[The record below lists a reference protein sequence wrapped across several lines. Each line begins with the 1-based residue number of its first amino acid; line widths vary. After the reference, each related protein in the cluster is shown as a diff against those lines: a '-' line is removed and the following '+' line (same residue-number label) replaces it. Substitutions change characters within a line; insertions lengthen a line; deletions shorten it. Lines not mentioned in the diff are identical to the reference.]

1 MKEKIKKAA
10 ISFLYRSVVCFCIFG
25 VLFALSRFSPNLW
38 EKFSIVFT
46 KTVDV
51 DALGNSLGKFIKEI
65 VPFREL
71 FS

>member
-1 MKEKIKKAA
+1 MKEKFKKEA
-10 ISFLYRSVVCFCIFG
+10 ISLLYRSIICFCIFA
-25 VLFALSRFSPNLW
+25 VLFSLSRFFPDLW

-51 DALGNSLGKFIKEI
+51 DAAGRNLKDFIKEI

-71 FS
+71 F